1 MSENLFDKI
10 LKWRSLPF
18 DSPEEQIHRE
28 AIAISIAQLETAE
41 RESLVLKRI
50 GTAFNLH
57 QTVQPAALHAAHT
70 IKGALNL
77 LSVRVWMYEKGKLIC
92 IASAHQSPSK
102 PGLKPAP
109 APEKMSNMA
118 IWEVWED
125 GLRAL
130 LPLHLTDRN
139 IGYLELMAPREQEK
153 FLLERSLHATVAE
166 QLALVLQ
173 SAQLFES
180 VELMATSDP
189 LTGLSNHRS
198 MQDFLREQCEELK
211 SSRKNLGVVMVDVDH
226 FRQFNEAYGHDAGD
240 FVLKSVANAL
250 AKAVGEKGM
259 AARYG
264 GEEFTLILPSADEQL
279 TEIVA
284 LSALDH
290 IRRVVY
296 HPKSGGEKPITAS
309 LGYSFGPQ
317 WGVHPQKLLKVADN
331 ALYAAKHTGR
341 NKVCGPDDVPK
352 EKQNAA

>member
-1 MSENLFDKI
+1 VSDKLFDKI
-10 LKWRSLPF
+10 LKWRELPF

-28 AIAISIAQLETAE
+28 AIAISVAQLETAE
-41 RESLVLKRI
+41 REAMVLKRI
-50 GTAFNLH
+50 GTSFNLH
-57 QTVQPAALHAAHT
+57 QTVYPAALHAAHT

-77 LSVRVWMYEKGKLIC
+77 LSVKVWLYENGKLV
-92 IASAHQSPSK
+92 AAAAAHQSPAR
-102 PGLKPAP
+102 PGLPP
-109 APEKMSNMA
+109 VPSPEKPSNMA
-118 IWEVWED
+118 SWEIWD
-125 GLRAL
+125 NGLRAL
-130 LPLHLTDRN
+130 LPLHLTDRT
-139 IGYLELMAPREQEK
+139 IGYLELMAPRAQEQ
-153 FLLERSLHATVAE
+153 FLMERSLHSTVAE

-198 MQDFLREQCEELK
+198 LQDFLREQCDEIK
-211 SSRKNLGVVMVDVDH
+211 SSGRSLGVVMVDVDH

-240 FVLKSVANAL
+240 FVLKSVASAL
-250 AKAVGEKGM
+250 AKAVGDKGM

-264 GEEFTLILPSADEQL
+264 GEEFTLILPGADEQL

-290 IRRVVY
+290 IRRVSY
-296 HPKSGGEKPITAS
+296 HPEAGGEKQITAS

-317 WGVHPQKLLKVADN
+317 WGLHPQKLLKVADN

-341 NKVCGPDDVPK
+341 NKVSGPDDVPK
-352 EKQNAA
+352 EKQIAA